1 MKPFDEKITTSEI
14 YSPDFRKSARRA
26 EDLEN
31 YKIINRYKSLFQ
43 VGQIITSEI
52 DYDILF
58 KVIIKETSRIM
69 DVERCSIFLL
79 DETGKMLDAIAS
91 IGVGGLTIKVPKDK
105 GVVGWV
111 FNKRKPA
118 IVNDVNNDPRFF
130 PMIDK
135 KYKLETNNLMC
146 VPLEKKGTKCLG
158 VLEVINSK
166 QSNFDDFDCE
176 TLIYLSNYIT
186 IALENARLYKKVKIM
201 NHAKERAI
209 NHIAHELTTP
219 ISILSSVIKRLSK
232 ALKKYDVEKSVK
244 IENMGFRNIKRIL
257 DLQAKATD
265 IIRYGPA
272 GEIEFI
278 ESLVSNAANT
288 VEGIIKEENPEN
300 NVILQKI
307 LDRIKSIYS
316 LGEIHPE
323 KIKIISLIEDII
335 REVNLNIGNR
345 DVRIKINAPSDLI
358 LHTDKMALRR
368 VLLGLIKN
376 AVENTPDE
384 GYIHINAY
392 KEGKHVLIDC
402 IDNGIGI
409 SAESKNQIFSGF
421 YHTQKT
427 DRYSTKKPFAFNA
440 GGSGIDLLRARIL
453 SQKLRFELDF
463 SSNRC
468 RYILLGN
475 YQCPGKISNCK
486 FIKENWQCHQS
497 GGSTFSCKFKVK
509 P

>member
-1 MKPFDEKITTSEI
+1 MKPSEEKITTSDI
-14 YSPDFRKSARRA
+14 YSPDFRKSVRRA
-26 EDLEN
+26 DDLK
-31 YKIINRYKSLFQ
+31 YQKTINRYKSLFQ

-58 KVIIKETSRIM
+58 DVIIKETNRIM
-69 DVERCSIFLL
+69 DVERCSIFLM
-79 DETGKMLDAIAS
+79 DETGEWLDAIAS
-91 IGVGGLTIKVPKDK
+91 TGVGGLIIKVPKDK

-111 FNKRKPA
+111 FNNRKPA
-118 IVNDVNNDPRFF
+118 IVNDVKNDSRFF
-130 PMIDK
+130 AVIDK
-135 KYKLETNNLMC
+135 NSKLETNNLMC
-146 VPLEKKGTKCLG
+146 VPLEKKGTECIG

-166 QSNFDDFDCE
+166 QSEFDDSDCE

-186 IALENARLYKKVKIM
+186 IALENARLYKKIKIM

-219 ISILSSVIKRLSK
+219 ISILSSIIKRLSK
-232 ALKKYDVEKSVK
+232 ALKKYDIEKSVK
-244 IENMGFRNIKRIL
+244 IESMGFRNIQRL
-257 DLQAKATD
+257 FDLQTKATD

-272 GEIEFI
+272 GEKEFL
-278 ESLVSNAANT
+278 ESLILRAADT
-288 VEGIIKEENPEN
+288 VEGLIKEENPEN
-300 NVILQKI
+300 NVFLRKI
-307 LDRIKSIYS
+307 LDRIESIYS

-323 KIKIISLIEDII
+323 KIDII
-335 REVNLNIGNR
+335 TLIGNITRKVNINIGNR
-345 DVRIKINAPSDLI
+345 DVRIEINVPSNLI
-358 LHTDKMALRR
+358 IHTDKMAFRR

-384 GYIHINAY
+384 GYIRINAY
-392 KEGKHVLIDC
+392 REGEYVFIDC
-402 IDNGIGI
+402 IDNGIGL
-409 SAESKNQIFSGF
+409 SADSKDQIFSGF

-440 GGSGIDLLRARIL
+440 GGAGIDLLRARIL
-453 SQKLRFELDF
+453 SQKLGFELDF
-463 SSNRC
+463 ASNRC

-475 YQCPGKISNCK
+475 YQCPGKISNCT